1 MKMSTRARYGV
12 RLMFEL
18 GLRYGGKPMLL
29 KDIARNEELSEK
41 YLSQLVMPLKASGLV
56 NSVRGAQGGY
66 LLARPPEQITV
77 KDIVEVLEGDLAP
90 SDCSKDNSLCSRSSY
105 CITRDVWEKLEKSI
119 SKTLKSITL
128 NDLVKKFKK
137 GQRGFKVET

>member
-18 GLRYGGKPMLL
+18 GLCYGGKPMFL

-77 KDIVEVLEGDLAP
+77 KDIVEILEGDLAP
-90 SDCSKDNSLCSRSSY
+90 SDCSKDNSLCARSSY
-105 CITRDVWEKLEKSI
+105 CITRGVWEKLEKSI

-128 NDLVKKFKK
+128 NDLVSKFKK
-137 GQRGFKVET
+137 EKINRGGK

>member
-41 YLSQLVMPLKASGLV
+41 YLSQLVIPLKASGLI

-66 LLARPPEQITV
+66 LLARPPEQVTV

-90 SDCSKDNSLCSRSSY
+90 SDCSKDSSLCSRSSY
-105 CITRDVWEKLEKSI
+105 CITRGVWEKLEKSI

-137 GQRGFKVET
+137 GQRGFKVEV

>member
-1 MKMSTRARYGV
+1 
-12 RLMFEL
+12 
-18 GLRYGGKPMLL
+18 MLL

-41 YLSQLVMPLKASGLV
+41 YLSQLVMPLKASGLI

-128 NDLVKKFKK
+128 NDLVSKFKK
-137 GQRGFKVET
+137 ERRNRGGK